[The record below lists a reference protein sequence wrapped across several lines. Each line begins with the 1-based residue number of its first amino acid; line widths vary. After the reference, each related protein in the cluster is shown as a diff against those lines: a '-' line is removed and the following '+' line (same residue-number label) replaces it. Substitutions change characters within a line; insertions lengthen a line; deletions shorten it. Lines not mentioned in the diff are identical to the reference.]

1 MLSNFQQVFSTKKNL
16 VEQKVWNFK
25 FCDFANWVPPTHTF
39 GSLSLYFSMVAEML
53 KLLKLSCMKFYF
65 CYIFH
70 IYMFYYIF
78 IIYLYVYHMFFNFV
92 IYFYFHI
99 I

>member
-39 GSLSLYFSMVAEML
+39 GSLSLYFSMVAEIL
-53 KLLKLSCMKFYF
+53 QKTKFLSYVLYLLYE
-65 CYIFH
+65 
-70 IYMFYYIF
+70 
-78 IIYLYVYHMFFNFV
+78 YLY
-92 IYFYFHI
+92 
-99 I
+99 

>member
-25 FCDFANWVPPTHTF
+25 FCDFANWAPPTHTF

-53 KLLKLSCMKFYF
+53 QKAKFLSYVLYLLYE
-65 CYIFH
+65 
-70 IYMFYYIF
+70 
-78 IIYLYVYHMFFNFV
+78 YLY
-92 IYFYFHI
+92 
-99 I
+99 